1 MRKTLHGVSEI
12 EITYKPAIGSKPEVT
27 SSSDA
32 YEILKEH
39 YPENQIALKEY
50 FVVMY
55 LNQANRVIGV
65 QKLSIGGLT
74 SAVADVRLLFGTAL
88 KVLATGVVISHNHPS
103 GNLKPSLQDKNLT
116 KQVNEAGKL
125 LDIKLLDHLIL
136 TPDDQYI
143 SMADQGILL
152 IIFNIL

>member
-32 YEILKEH
+32 YLILKEY
-39 YPENQIALKEY
+39 YPKDQIALKEY

-74 SAVADVRLLFGTAL
+74 SAIADVRLLFGTAL

-103 GNLKPSLQDKNLT
+103 GNIRPSLQDSNLT
-116 KQVNEAGKL
+116 KQVKEAGKL

-143 SMADQGILL
+143 SMADIGDL
-152 IIFNIL
+152 

>member
-32 YEILKEH
+32 YLILKEY

-125 LDIKLLDHLIL
+125 LDIKLLDHLII

-143 SMADQGILL
+143 SMADQGML
-152 IIFNIL
+152 

>member
-12 EITYKPAIGSKPEVT
+12 EISYKPAIGSKPEVT
-27 SSSDA
+27 SSSDV
-32 YEILKEH
+32 YLILKEY

-74 SAVADVRLLFGTAL
+74 SAIADVRLLFGTAL
-88 KVLATGVVISHNHPS
+88 KILATGLVISHNHPS
-103 GNLKPSLQDKNLT
+103 GNTRPSLQDKNLT
-116 KQVNEAGKL
+116 KQVREAGKL
-125 LDIKLLDHLIL
+125 FDIKLLDHLIL
-136 TPDDQYI
+136 TPYDQYT
-143 SMADQGILL
+143 SMADIGEL
-152 IIFNIL
+152 

>member
-12 EITYKPAIGSKPEVT
+12 EISYRPAIGTKPEVT

-32 YEILKEH
+32 YLILKE
-39 YPENQIALKEY
+39 YYSEKQIALKEY

-74 SAVADVRLLFGTAL
+74 SAIADVRLLFGTAL
-88 KVLATGVVISHNHPS
+88 KILATGLVISHNHPS
-103 GNLKPSLQDKNLT
+103 GNTRPSLQDRNLT
-116 KQVNEAGKL
+116 KQVKEAGKL

-136 TPDDQYI
+136 TPDEKYI
-143 SMADQGILL
+143 SMADMGEL
-152 IIFNIL
+152 

>member
-1 MRKTLHGVSEI
+1 MKNILEGVSEI
-12 EITYKPAIGSKPEVT
+12 EISYKPAIGSKPEVT

-32 YEILKEH
+32 YLILKEH

-88 KVLATGVVISHNHPS
+88 KILSTGIVISHNHPS
-103 GNLKPSLQDKNLT
+103 GNTRPSLQDRNLT
-116 KQVNEAGKL
+116 KQVKEAGKL
-125 LDIKLLDHLIL
+125 LDIKLLDHLII

-143 SMADQGILL
+143 SMADNGDL
-152 IIFNIL
+152 

>member
-12 EITYKPAIGSKPEVT
+12 EISYRPAIGLKPEVT

-32 YEILKEH
+32 YHILKEY
-39 YPENQIALKEY
+39 YPEDQIALKEY

-74 SAVADVRLLFGTAL
+74 AAIADVRLLFGTAL

-103 GNLKPSLQDKNLT
+103 GNTRPSLQDRNLT
-116 KQVNEAGKL
+116 TQVKEAGKL

-136 TPDDQYI
+136 TPDDKYI
-143 SMADQGILL
+143 SMADIGDL
-152 IIFNIL
+152 

>member
-12 EITYKPAIGSKPEVT
+12 EITYRPAIGSKPEVT

-32 YEILKEH
+32 YLILKEY
-39 YPENQIALKEY
+39 YPEKQIALKEY

-74 SAVADVRLLFGTAL
+74 SAIADVRLLFGTAL
-88 KVLATGVVISHNHPS
+88 KILATGLVISHNHPS
-103 GNLKPSLQDKNLT
+103 GNTRPSLQDRNLT
-116 KQVNEAGKL
+116 KQVKEAGKL

-136 TPDDQYI
+136 TPDDKYI
-143 SMADQGILL
+143 SMADMGEL
-152 IIFNIL
+152 

>member
-32 YEILKEH
+32 YEILKEY

-103 GNLKPSLQDKNLT
+103 GNTRPSLQDRNLT
-116 KQVNEAGKL
+116 KQVKEAGKL

-136 TPDDQYI
+136 TPDDKYI
-143 SMADQGILL
+143 SMADNGDL
-152 IIFNIL
+152 

>member
-1 MRKTLHGVSEI
+1 MKNTLEGVSEI
-12 EITYKPAIGSKPEVT
+12 EISYKPTIGSKPEVT

-32 YEILKEH
+32 YLILKKH

-88 KVLATGVVISHNHPS
+88 KILATGIVISHNHPS
-103 GNLKPSLQDKNLT
+103 GNTRPSLQDRNLT
-116 KQVNEAGKL
+116 KQVKDAGKL

-136 TPDDQYI
+136 TPDDNYI
-143 SMADQGILL
+143 SLADNGDL
-152 IIFNIL
+152 

>member
-12 EITYKPAIGSKPEVT
+12 EISYRPAIGSKPEVT

-32 YEILKEH
+32 YHILKEY
-39 YPENQIALKEY
+39 YPEDQIALKEY

-74 SAVADVRLLFGTAL
+74 AAIADVRLLFGTAL

-103 GNLKPSLQDKNLT
+103 GNTRPSLQDRNLT
-116 KQVNEAGKL
+116 KQVKEAGKL
-125 LDIKLLDHLIL
+125 LDIKLLDHIIL
-136 TPDDQYI
+136 TPDDKYI
-143 SMADQGILL
+143 SMADMGEL
-152 IIFNIL
+152 

>member
-1 MRKTLHGVSEI
+1 MKNILEGVSEI
-12 EITYKPAIGSKPEVT
+12 EISYKPAIGSKPEVT

-32 YEILKEH
+32 YLIFKKH
-39 YPENQIALKEY
+39 YPESQIALKEY

-65 QKLSIGGLT
+65 QKLSEGGLT

-88 KVLATGVVISHNHPS
+88 KILATGIVVSHNHPS
-103 GNLKPSLQDKNLT
+103 GNTRPSLQDRNLT
-116 KQVNEAGKL
+116 KQVKEAGKL
-125 LDIKLLDHLIL
+125 LDIKLLDHLII

-143 SMADQGILL
+143 SMADNGDL
-152 IIFNIL
+152 

>member
-1 MRKTLHGVSEI
+1 MKNILERVSEI
-12 EITYKPAIGSKPEVT
+12 EISYKPAIGSKPEVT

-32 YEILKEH
+32 YFILKEY
-39 YPENQIALKEY
+39 YPEKQIALKEY

-74 SAVADVRLLFGTAL
+74 SAIADVRLLFGTAL
-88 KVLATGVVISHNHPS
+88 KILATGLVISHNHPS
-103 GNLKPSLQDKNLT
+103 GNTRPSLQDRNLT
-116 KQVNEAGKL
+116 KQVKEAGKL

-136 TPDDQYI
+136 TPDDKYI
-143 SMADQGILL
+143 SLAEMGEL
-152 IIFNIL
+152 

>member
-1 MRKTLHGVSEI
+1 MKNTLEGVSEI
-12 EITYKPAIGSKPEVT
+12 EISYKPAIGSKPEIT

-32 YEILKEH
+32 YLILKEH
-39 YPENQIALKEY
+39 YPEKQIALKEY

-55 LNQANRVIGV
+55 LNQANKVIGV

-88 KVLATGVVISHNHPS
+88 KILATGIVISHNHPS
-103 GNLKPSLQDKNLT
+103 GNTRPSLQDRNLT
-116 KQVNEAGKL
+116 KQILEAGKL
-125 LDIKLLDHLIL
+125 LDIKLLDHLII

-143 SMADQGILL
+143 SMADNGDL
-152 IIFNIL
+152 

>member
-32 YEILKEH
+32 YLILKEY

-143 SMADQGILL
+143 SMADQGIL
-152 IIFNIL
+152 

>member
-1 MRKTLHGVSEI
+1 MKNTLEGVSEI
-12 EITYKPAIGSKPEVT
+12 EISYKPAIGSKPEVT

-32 YEILKEH
+32 YLILKIH

-88 KVLATGVVISHNHPS
+88 KISATGIVISHNHPS
-103 GNLKPSLQDKNLT
+103 GNTKPSLQDRNLT
-116 KQVNEAGKL
+116 KQVKEAGKL
-125 LDIKLLDHLIL
+125 LDIKLLDHLII
-136 TPDDQYI
+136 TPDDHYI
-143 SMADQGILL
+143 SMADNGDL
-152 IIFNIL
+152 

>member
-1 MRKTLHGVSEI
+1 MKNTLEGVSEI
-12 EITYKPAIGSKPEVT
+12 EISYKPAIGSKPEVT

-32 YEILKEH
+32 YLILKEH

-65 QKLSIGGLT
+65 QRLSIGGLT

-88 KVLATGVVISHNHPS
+88 KILATGIVISHNHPS
-103 GNLKPSLQDKNLT
+103 GNTRPSLQDRKLT
-116 KQVNEAGKL
+116 IQVKEAGKL
-125 LDIKLLDHLIL
+125 FDIKLLDHLIL
-136 TPDDQYI
+136 TPNDEYI
-143 SMADQGILL
+143 SMADNGDL
-152 IIFNIL
+152 

>member
-12 EITYKPAIGSKPEVT
+12 EITYKPAIGSKPEVN

-32 YEILKEH
+32 YQILKEH

-55 LNQANRVIGV
+55 LNQANWVIGV
-65 QKLSIGGLT
+65 QRLSIGGLT
-74 SAVADVRLLFGTAL
+74 SAIADVRLLFGTAL
-88 KVLATGVVISHNHPS
+88 KVLATGLIISHNHPS
-103 GNLKPSLQDKNLT
+103 GNTMPSLQDRNLT
-116 KQVNEAGKL
+116 KQVEEAGKL

-143 SMADQGILL
+143 SMADNGDL
-152 IIFNIL
+152 

>member
-12 EITYKPAIGSKPEVT
+12 EISYRPAIGSKPEVT

-32 YEILKEH
+32 YLILKEY
-39 YPENQIALKEY
+39 YPEKQIALKEY
-50 FVVMY
+50 FVIMY

-74 SAVADVRLLFGTAL
+74 AAIADVRLLFGTAVKIL
-88 KVLATGVVISHNHPS
+88 STGLILSHNHPS
-103 GNLKPSLQDKNLT
+103 GNTRPSLQDRNLT
-116 KQVNEAGKL
+116 KQVKEAGKL
-125 LDIKLLDHLIL
+125 FDIKLLDHLIL

-143 SMADQGILL
+143 SMADNGDL
-152 IIFNIL
+152 

>member
-12 EITYKPAIGSKPEVT
+12 EISYRPAIGSKPEVT

-32 YEILKEH
+32 YHILKEY
-39 YPENQIALKEY
+39 YPEDQIALKEY

-74 SAVADVRLLFGTAL
+74 AAIADVRLLFGTAL

-103 GNLKPSLQDKNLT
+103 GNTRPSLQDRNLT
-116 KQVNEAGKL
+116 KQVKEAGKL

-143 SMADQGILL
+143 SLADTGDL
-152 IIFNIL
+152 

>member
-32 YEILKEH
+32 YLILKEY

-125 LDIKLLDHLIL
+125 LDIKLLDHLII
-136 TPDDQYI
+136 TPDNQFI
-143 SMADQGILL
+143 SMADQGML
-152 IIFNIL
+152 

>member
-32 YEILKEH
+32 YLILKEY

-125 LDIKLLDHLIL
+125 LDIKLLDHIIL

-143 SMADQGILL
+143 SMADQGIL
-152 IIFNIL
+152 

>member
-12 EITYKPAIGSKPEVT
+12 EISYRPAIGSKPEVT

-32 YEILKEH
+32 YHILKEY
-39 YPENQIALKEY
+39 YPEKQIALKEY
-50 FVVMY
+50 FIVMY

-74 SAVADVRLLFGTAL
+74 SAIADVRLLFGTAL

-103 GNLKPSLQDKNLT
+103 GNTRPSLQDRNLT
-116 KQVNEAGKL
+116 TQVKEAGKL

-136 TPDDQYI
+136 TPDDKYI
-143 SMADQGILL
+143 SMADIGDL
-152 IIFNIL
+152 

>member
-1 MRKTLHGVSEI
+1 MKNTLEGVSEI
-12 EITYKPAIGSKPEVT
+12 EISYKPAIGLKPEVT

-32 YEILKEH
+32 YRILKEY
-39 YPENQIALKEY
+39 YPEDQIALKEY

-74 SAVADVRLLFGTAL
+74 SAIADVRLLFGTAL
-88 KVLATGVVISHNHPS
+88 KILATGIVISHNHPS
-103 GNLKPSLQDKNLT
+103 GNTRPSLQDRNLT
-116 KQVNEAGKL
+116 KQVKEAGKL
-125 LDIKLLDHLIL
+125 LDIKLLDHLII

-143 SMADQGILL
+143 SMADNGDL
-152 IIFNIL
+152 

>member
-1 MRKTLHGVSEI
+1 MKNTLEGVSEI
-12 EITYKPAIGSKPEVT
+12 EISYKPAIGSKPEVT

-32 YEILKEH
+32 YLILKEH

-103 GNLKPSLQDKNLT
+103 GNIRPSLQDSNLT
-116 KQVNEAGKL
+116 KQVKEAGKL

-143 SMADQGILL
+143 SMADTGDL
-152 IIFNIL
+152 

>member
-12 EITYKPAIGSKPEVT
+12 EISYRPAIGSKPEVN

-32 YEILKEH
+32 YQILKEY

-65 QKLSIGGLT
+65 QNLSIGGLT
-74 SAVADVRLLFGTAL
+74 SAIADVRLLFATAVKIL
-88 KVLATGVVISHNHPS
+88 STGLILSHNHPS
-103 GNLKPSLQDKNLT
+103 GNRRPSLQDRNLT
-116 KQVNEAGKL
+116 KQVKEAGKL
-125 LDIKLLDHLIL
+125 FDIKLLDHLIL
-136 TPDDQYI
+136 TPDDQYV
-143 SMADQGILL
+143 SMADNGDL
-152 IIFNIL
+152 

>member
-1 MRKTLHGVSEI
+1 MKNSVEGVSEI
-12 EITYKPAIGSKPEVT
+12 EISYKPAIGSKPEVKC
-27 SSSDA
+27 SSDA
-32 YEILKEH
+32 YLILKEY

-88 KVLATGVVISHNHPS
+88 KILATGIVISHNHPS
-103 GNLKPSLQDKNLT
+103 GNTKPSLQDRNLT
-116 KQVNEAGKL
+116 KQLKEVGEL
-125 LDIKLLDHLIL
+125 LDIKLLDHIIL
-136 TPDDQYI
+136 TPENQYY
-143 SMADQGILL
+143 SFAD
-152 IIFNIL
+152 NET

>member
-32 YEILKEH
+32 YLILKEH

-143 SMADQGILL
+143 SMADQGIL
-152 IIFNIL
+152 